1 MNNSANLAKKS
12 TLATHDPVWH
22 QLLTEA
28 KQIAT
33 DEPKMCGFI
42 HENILNQPSLEDAV
56 VNRIAERLAHK
67 SISASVIRLAYSQAI
82 ETEPEF
88 SEHFRI
94 DIVTVVDRDPIC
106 DRAIEPVLYF
116 KGFHA
121 IQTHRLANWLWHNNQ
136 KDFALYLQSRASEI
150 FQVDIHP
157 GVPMGKGIFFDHG
170 TGIVIGGTAV
180 IEDDVSILQ
189 GVTLGG
195 TGKDRED
202 RHPKI
207 RQGVLIGAGANVLG
221 NIEIGQCSKVA
232 AGSVVLNSVPPETT
246 VAGVPAKIVGKTG
259 CSEPARSMDQL
270 FGNKS

>member
-1 MNNSANLAKKS
+1 MNVSSNLADKS

-22 QLLTEA
+22 QMRSEA
-28 KQIAT
+28 EQISAN
-33 DEPKMCGFI
+33 ESEMCGFI
-42 HENILNQPSLEDAV
+42 HENILDQPTLEDAII
-56 VNRIAERLAHK
+56 NRISERLAHK
-67 SISASVIRLAYSQAI
+67 SVSSTVIRLAYTKAI
-82 ETEPEF
+82 ESDPEL
-88 SEHFRI
+88 SDNFRV
-94 DIVTVVDRDPIC
+94 DIVTVVDRDPVC
-106 DRAIEPVLYF
+106 ERTIEPVLYF
-116 KGFHA
+116 KGFHS

-136 KDFALYLQSRASEI
+136 KDFALYIQSRASEV

-157 GVPMGKGIFFDHG
+157 AVPMGKGIFFDHG

-207 RQGVLIGAGANVLG
+207 RHGVLIGAGANVLG
-221 NIEIGQCSKVA
+221 NIEIGHCSKVA
-232 AGSVVLNSVPPETT
+232 AGSVVLASVPPETT
-246 VAGVPAKIVGKTG
+246 VAGVPAKVVGKTG